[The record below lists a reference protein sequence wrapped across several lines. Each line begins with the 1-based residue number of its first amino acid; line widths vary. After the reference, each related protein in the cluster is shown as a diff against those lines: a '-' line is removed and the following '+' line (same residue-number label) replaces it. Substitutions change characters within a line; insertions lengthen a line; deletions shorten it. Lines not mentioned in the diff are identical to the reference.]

1 MIPPPLRRSAIRI
14 GKIAL
19 AGTLAW
25 WIARAAGAERPVFAT
40 LVPLVSIKDDPF
52 SALNLSASRLVGVL
66 AGVGV
71 GTVVVTAFGASTAA
85 IAVLL
90 VVGLA
95 LGSVIRLGPELNTQI
110 AVSAL
115 LLLVATDHAEH
126 YAVERIWE
134 TAIGV
139 AVAVAVAALI
149 LPPDPVGAIEQELE
163 RTTELVRGDLAQVRT
178 VLSRGSEAAT
188 RRFLAETSEHA
199 RTAVRAGDDIG
210 RARRALAFNPRR
222 RSAEPRLDALAPR
235 VDLNGRIA
243 IQLRRFAR
251 DANSFGARSDLR
263 ETWARAGAHLPA
275 IAEQIAASIPLV
287 EPSPAAG
294 DLLERYREADP
305 HPVSAILRRSFV
317 LMLEDLATISTSR
330 AGPRHCQRAIVS
342 KL

>member
-1 MIPPPLRRSAIRI
+1 MIPPSLRRSAIRI

-25 WIARAAGAERPVFAT
+25 WLARAAGAERPVFAT

-71 GTVVVTAFGASTAA
+71 GTVVVATLGASTAA

-95 LGSVIRLGPELNTQI
+95 LGSVIRLGTELNTQI

-115 LLLVATDHAEH
+115 LLLVAADHAER

-149 LPPDPVGAIEQELE
+149 LPPDPVGAIEHELE
-163 RTTELVRGDLAQVRT
+163 RTTELLRADLAHVGA
-178 VLSRGSEAAT
+178 VLERGSEAAT
-188 RRFLAETSEHA
+188 RRFLADTSDHA
-199 RTAVRAGDDIG
+199 RTAVRATDDIE

-222 RSAEPRLDALAPR
+222 RSAEPQLDALAPR
-235 VDLNGRIA
+235 VELNGRIA

-251 DANSFGARSDLR
+251 DANSFGARADLR
-263 ETWARAGAHLPA
+263 ETWLRAGAHLPA
-275 IAEQIAASIPLV
+275 IAAQIASALPLAL
-287 EPSPAAG
+287 PSPVALE
-294 DLLERYREADP
+294 LLERYRQADP

-317 LMLEDLATISTSR
+317 LMLEDLATFSTSEAGTPHPER
-330 AGPRHCQRAIVS
+330 ATVS

>member
-1 MIPPPLRRSAIRI
+1 MVPLPLRRSAIRI

-25 WIARAAGAERPVFAT
+25 WLARAAGAERPVFAT

-52 SALNLSASRLVGVL
+52 SALNLSAGRLVGVL
-66 AGVGV
+66 AGVGL
-71 GTVVVTAFGASTAA
+71 GTVVVAAFGASTLA

-90 VVGLA
+90 LVGLA
-95 LGSVIRLGPELNTQI
+95 LGSLVRLGSELNTQV

-115 LLLVATDHAEH
+115 LLLVAAGHAER

-134 TAIGV
+134 TGIGV

-163 RTTELVRGDLAQVRT
+163 RSTQRVRDDLLQVRA
-178 VLSRGSEAAT
+178 VLARGSEAAT

-199 RTAVRAGDDIG
+199 RSAVRAGDDVE
-210 RARRALAFNPRR
+210 RARRALRFNPRR

-251 DANSFGARSDLR
+251 DANSFGARSDLS
-263 ETWARAGAHLPA
+263 ETWERAGAHLPA
-275 IAEQIAASIPLV
+275 VAEQIAAAIPLV
-287 EPSPAAG
+287 LPSPAAG
-294 DLLERYREADP
+294 ELLERYREADP

-317 LMLEDLATISTSR
+317 LMLEDLATFGTSR
-330 AGPRHCQRAIVS
+330 AGSPHP
-342 KL
+342 